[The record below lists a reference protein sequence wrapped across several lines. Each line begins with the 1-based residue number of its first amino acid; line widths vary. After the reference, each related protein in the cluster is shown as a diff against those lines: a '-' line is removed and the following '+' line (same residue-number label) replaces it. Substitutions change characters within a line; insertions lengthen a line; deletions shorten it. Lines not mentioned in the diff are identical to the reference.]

1 MATPATFELS
11 VEGMT
16 CASCAGRVERALSK
30 VQGVEQARV
39 NLASERAQVQAR
51 AGLSA
56 AQLIEAVEK
65 AGYQARL
72 TGDPLAQSR
81 AERRARLREQ
91 AWLVLAFTFAVPLVL
106 PMLLSPFGVQWALPA
121 WAQLAL
127 ATPVQCLAGARFY
140 VAAWKALRARAA
152 NMDLLVALGTSAAF
166 GLSLFLWLRAAPG
179 HPPHLYFETSAVV
192 IALVLLG
199 KAMEGR
205 AKRRA
210 AGAIRAL
217 EALRPLTAQRLEDGI
232 AHEVPVACLRIG
244 DLLRVRPGERVAAD
258 GRIKEGESHLHESL
272 LTGEALPV
280 AKGPG
285 DKVNGGTLNGE
296 GALVVEI
303 TATGTQTLLEGII
316 RLVETAQAAK
326 APVQHTVD
334 RISEVFVPFILL
346 LAMAT
351 GLGWYWLQGSL
362 EQALVTA
369 VSVLVIACPCA
380 LGLATPAAILAG
392 TGVAARHGVL
402 IKDIG
407 VIEFAHRIGHVVF
420 DKTGTLT
427 QGTPELVEI
436 FPLAGERTSVLA
448 EAAALGA
455 GSQHPLAQAV
465 ARACAKEGM
474 ALTAAMALSV
484 LPGRGI
490 AGEVE
495 GRRMLLGSSR
505 LLHEHG
511 LETQQLDTIAQAWE
525 DQGRTFS
532 WLIQLT
538 PTPAVLGAMAF
549 ADQLRPWAAAAVQA
563 LQQKGITCHLL
574 TGDNAGS
581 AAQVASALGISE
593 VQAQLLPADKAQRVV
608 ELSSHAPVAMVGDGI
623 NDAPALA
630 AASIGIAMGGASDVA
645 AQAGAVV
652 LARADLRLV
661 PASLALANRIR
672 RKIHQNLFW
681 AFAYNLVGLPLAVS
695 GMLSPMFA
703 GAAMALSSV
712 CVVTNALLLARWS
725 PDFDPLK

>member
-11 VEGMT
+11 VDGMT
-16 CASCAGRVERALSK
+16 CASCAGRVERALGK
-30 VQGVEQARV
+30 VPGVAQARV

-81 AERRARLREQ
+81 AEQRARLREHV
-91 AWLVLAFTFAVPLVL
+91 WLGLAFIFAAPLVI

-121 WAQLAL
+121 WAQFAL

-152 NMDLLVALGTSAAF
+152 NMDLLVAVGTSAAF
-166 GLSLFLWLRAAPG
+166 GLSLFLWLGSAPG
-179 HPPHLYFETSAVV
+179 HSPHLYFETSAVV

-205 AKRRA
+205 AKRQA

-217 EALRPLTAQRLEDGI
+217 EALRPLTAQRLENGI
-232 AHEVPVACLRIG
+232 AREVPVAYLKVG

-258 GRIKEGESHLHESL
+258 GRILEGESHLDESL

-280 AKGPG
+280 AKGTG
-285 DKVNGGTLNGE
+285 DKVSGGTLNGE
-296 GALVVEI
+296 TALVVEI

-334 RISEVFVPFILL
+334 RISELFVPFILL

-402 IKDIG
+402 IKDIRG
-407 VIEFAHRIGHVVF
+407 IEIAHRLGHVIF

-427 QGTPELVEI
+427 RGTPELVEI
-436 FPLAGERTSVLA
+436 LPLGGERALVLA
-448 EAAALGA
+448 DAAALGA
-455 GSQHPLAQAV
+455 GSQHPLAHALG
-465 ARACAKEGM
+465 RACAREGIG
-474 ALTAAMALSV
+474 LPAAMRLSV

-495 GRRMLLGSSR
+495 GRRLLLGSSR
-505 LLHEHG
+505 LLQEHG
-511 LETQQLDTIAQAWE
+511 LETRELNAVTQAWE
-525 DQGRTFS
+525 AQGRTFS
-532 WLIQLT
+532 WLVQLA
-538 PTPAVLGAMAF
+538 PVRGVLGVLAF
-549 ADQLRPWAAAAVQA
+549 ADQVRPEAAAAVRL

-581 AAQVASALGISE
+581 AAQVASAVGITE
-593 VQAQLLPADKAQRVV
+593 VQARLLPGDKAQRVTA
-608 ELSSHAPVAMVGDGI
+608 LSAQAPVAMVGDGI

-630 AASIGIAMGGASDVA
+630 AAGIGIAMGGASDVA
-645 AQAGAVV
+645 AQAGTMV

-661 PASLALANRIR
+661 PASLALASRIR

-703 GAAMALSSV
+703 GAAMAVSSV
-712 CVVTNALLLARWS
+712 CVVTNALLLARWA
-725 PDFDPLK
+725 PDFDPLE